1 MLKVGLLIIK
11 MVNQNMN
18 GGNNLTK
25 ANKVIATMIGFAAII
40 VISIVIISFI
50 KHQEVNYINSH
61 IETID
66 VTFGTSDQMMKIN
79 SGEYQYVDY
88 KPNGKELEIKKIDSD
103 ETYNIDLSDKH
114 IELTGNEEVDNGSVF
129 IDAPSQKV
137 KFNLFESYKDES
149 KTKIL
154 MNKSQMKEVNN

>member
-1 MLKVGLLIIK
+1 
-11 MVNQNMN
+11 
-18 GGNNLTK
+18 
-25 ANKVIATMIGFAAII
+25 
-40 VISIVIISFI
+40 
-50 KHQEVNYINSH
+50 
-61 IETID
+61 
-66 VTFGTSDQMMKIN
+66 MKIN

-114 IELTGNEEVDNGSVF
+114 IELTGDEEVDNGSVF

-137 KFNLFESYKDES
+137 KFNLFESYKNES